1 MKIQPSTLI
10 FFVCTAFFFTGIAI
24 ILRGAIE
31 NVKEG
36 LVMAGCLMF
45 VLSVMLSVKSKAIS
59 RSTTRIRIP
68 K

>member
-10 FFVCTAFFFTGIAI
+10 FFVCTVFFFTGIAI

-45 VLSVMLSVKSKAIS
+45 ILSVMLSVKSKAIA